1 MAGLFQTVRSARPGR
16 SVFNLSYEKNLP
28 LIWVSS
34 FPLCATKLFRVTNGR
49 SETK

>member
-16 SVFNLSYEKNLP
+16 SVFNLSYEKFTADMGQ
-28 LIWVSS
+28 LIPVMCDEVI
-34 FPLCATKLFRVTNGR
+34 PVTNGR

>member
-16 SVFNLSYEKNLP
+16 SVFNLSYEKKFTADMGQ
-28 LIWVSS
+28 LIPVMCDEVI
-34 FPLCATKLFRVTNGR
+34 PGENGR